1 MGYVKNKPI
10 PISLINKAMKSICK
24 IRDQNMIGTGF
35 FIKVNSIKYLI
46 TCRHVVRKALENKST
61 LVLEI
66 YNNDSGF
73 KISIHDRFTKC
84 LDMKKNIAAIE
95 IKDSDDICKYI
106 EYLDYDNNYNNYIKV
121 GYSIYEY
128 SDVFSLSFVCGEDLT
143 CASGKIEKNSDFEFV
158 HSVSTEMGSSG
169 SPIILI
175 SKKMKVIGI
184 HTGFDIGKR
193 FNFGTYLGE
202 IIEILKKID
211 IPKQVVLKEQNLDK
225 NKIYPDTNNK
235 NLNSNNKINNKI
247 YSENNKNKINNEN
260 NIINNNID
268 IKNNNN
274 INHDESSNQ
283 NEPLKLA
290 IDISQKGK
298 KDIIN
303 FVIKSMD
310 QLLDCKAACMS
321 NDRFNKIVN
330 AILEKEPSLLEK
342 VGYFLCNGDKVN
354 EYKTLKDNKIKNGS
368 VVLLCAPD

>member
-24 IRDQNMIGTGF
+24 IRDENMSGTGF

-46 TCRHVVRKALENKST
+46 TCVHVVRKALENKST

-73 KISIHDRFTKC
+73 EISISNRFTKC
-84 LDMKKNIAAIE
+84 LDMMKNIAAIE
-95 IKDSDDICKYI
+95 IKDSDAICKYI
-106 EYLDYDNNYNNYIKV
+106 EYLDYDNNYIKE
-121 GYSIYEY
+121 GYSIYKD
-128 SDVFSLSFVCGEDLT
+128 SDVFSLSFIHGEDLT
-143 CASGKIEKNSDFEFV
+143 CASGKIEKNSDFEFD
-158 HSVSTEMGSSG
+158 HSVSTGVGSSG

-175 SKKMKVIGI
+175 SKQMKVIGI
-184 HTGFDIGKR
+184 HRGFNSGKCL
-193 FNFGTYLGE
+193 NFGTYLGE

-235 NLNSNNKINNKI
+235 NLNSKNKINNKI
-247 YSENNKNKINNEN
+247 YSENNKNQINNLN

-283 NEPLKLA
+283 NEPLELA

-303 FVIKSMD
+303 FVIKSI
-310 QLLDCKAACMS
+310 DCKAACMS

-330 AILEKEPSLLEK
+330 AILEKEPSLLEQ

-354 EYKTLKDNKIKNGS
+354 EYKTVKDNGIKNGS
-368 VVLLCAPD
+368 IVLLCAPD